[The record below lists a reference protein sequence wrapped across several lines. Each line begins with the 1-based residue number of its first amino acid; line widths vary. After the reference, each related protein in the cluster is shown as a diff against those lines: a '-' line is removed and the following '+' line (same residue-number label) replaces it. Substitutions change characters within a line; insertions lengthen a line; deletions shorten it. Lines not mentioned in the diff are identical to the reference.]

1 MKDTGDLI
9 KACHFDDITIGLRED
24 GIIHVYIKSEAVV
37 NRRMQDNIIN
47 SIISLKAGDSR
58 KYPAIIEF
66 GEFISIS
73 DDVILHT
80 NLPFKDH
87 ILSIAVYAKNM
98 ADRILSRYYTQKYK
112 TSSVFVIFNHFEG
125 ALKYSHEKM
134 REANPVSRINKQA
147 CPGSCLT
154 KLKHP

>member
-1 MKDTGDLI
+1 MKERGNLVKT
-9 KACHFDDITIGLRED
+9 CHFDDITIGLRQD

-37 NRRMQDNIIN
+37 NRCMQHNIIN
-47 SIISLKAGDSR
+47 SIISLKDGDSR

-73 DDVILHT
+73 DDVVLHT
-80 NLPFKDH
+80 KLPFKEH
-87 ILSIAVYAKNM
+87 ILSVAVYARKM

-112 TSSVFVIFNHFEG
+112 TSSVFMIFNHFEG

-134 REANPVSRINKQA
+134 REANPVSRIEKQPF
-147 CPGSCLT
+147 PGSCLA
-154 KLKHP
+154 KLTHP